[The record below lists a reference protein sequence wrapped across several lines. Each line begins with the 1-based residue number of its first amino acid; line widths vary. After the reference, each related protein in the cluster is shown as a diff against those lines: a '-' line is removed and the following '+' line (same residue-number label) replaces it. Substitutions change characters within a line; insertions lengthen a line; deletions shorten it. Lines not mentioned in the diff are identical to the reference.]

1 MRITGLHVYTVNIQ
15 KNEDYDIW
23 SLHLEAKKKKR
34 IIRGK
39 METGT
44 VSTWEPQNIFALS
57 NPDISW

>member
-15 KNEDYDIW
+15 KKDYNIW
-23 SLHLEAKKKKR
+23 SLHLEEKKKR

-44 VSTWEPQNIFALS
+44 VSAWEPQNIFALS
-57 NPDISW
+57 DPDISW